1 MLLRRISASILLLS
15 SIACFGLG
23 LYFPILVSQ
32 YRVLGMHFSKKCIN
46 IFDSVELF
54 FETGDYLIAIVI
66 LLFTFVFPIVKY
78 LELLFRVIAWQPIY
92 SDKVRWGLQ
101 NIDKWNM
108 LDVFV
113 VALLLLNFKMQ
124 DGLMVME
131 MSLGSLFIALSVIT
145 RIITIIIMTYTTE
158 RDETLV
164 IDTNK

>member
-1 MLLRRISASILLLS
+1 MLLRRISSSVLLLS

-23 LYFPILVSQ
+23 LYFPILISQ
-32 YRVLGMHFSKKCIN
+32 YRVLGMHFSKKTIN

-54 FETGDYLIAIVI
+54 FETGDYLIAAVI
-66 LLFTFVFPIVKY
+66 LLFTFVLPIAKY
-78 LELLFRVIAWQPIY
+78 LELLIRVITWRPIY
-92 SDKVRWGLQ
+92 NNKVRWWLQ

-145 RIITIIIMTYTTE
+145 RIITITIMTFTTD

-164 IDTNK
+164 IDANK